1 MGRISEA
8 LTKLKLNTNVTTK
21 SLKNMNA
28 KERIELCYH
37 LAEVYDAEAILPET
51 TIKKKFQVFKK
62 FARVHS
68 LTHLVPSVKEMK
80 NIKKCV
86 RLVTFL
92 LDMLEEKHGDALYT
106 RRSWPVACMELPK
119 IEVKVNV
126 GGYNLDNLN
135 LDPDAVPPGS
145 SQMGGFAGVSK
156 AHLAFG
162 GAGAEDLMPSSS
174 SVKSS
179 TEGLAKT
186 FSGRKCPLGGNS
198 EKTDTLSTSE
208 TFSDPDKGNNTLVER
223 GSPNGEGNFET
234 SSMTEKIEEENKHG
248 CPDQASQSGYAMKR
262 QLEPRFPSPGSKEVL
277 KKFKTEHSACEQFI
291 RALEDLA
298 KIRPVVEVIG
308 WNEIIYTNSRIWQA
322 IQKLVFSR
330 VLLGKEL
337 KKYNAKKMT
346 SSDVSTSCQV
356 IVEKNISEEDVN
368 MLKMKLKKLMVQI
381 NNAVPDN
388 LFEDI
393 RCAVKASCQSVTLR
407 IKESDDRT

>member
-21 SLKNMNA
+21 PLKNMNA

-92 LDMLEEKHGDALYT
+92 LDMLEEKYGDALYT
-106 RRSWPVACMELPK
+106 RRCWPVACMELPK
-119 IEVKVNV
+119 IEVKVNA
-126 GGYNLDNLN
+126 GGYDLDNLN
-135 LDPDAVPPGS
+135 LGPDAVPPGS
-145 SQMGGFAGVSK
+145 SQMGGFPGVSK
-156 AHLAFG
+156 GDLVSVSG
-162 GAGAEDLMPSSS
+162 GAEKLLTSSS

-179 TEGLAKT
+179 TEGKR
-186 FSGRKCPLGGNS
+186 SLGSNS
-198 EKTDTLSTSE
+198 KKNDTLSTSE
-208 TFSDPDKGNNTLVER
+208 TFSNTEKGNNTEVAR
-223 GSPNGEGNFET
+223 RSPNGDGNFDT
-234 SSMTEKIEEENKHG
+234 NSVTENIEEENKQA
-248 CPDQASQSGYAMKR
+248 CPDQTSQSGCTMKR
-262 QLEPRFPSPGSKEVL
+262 QLESRGPSPGSKEVL
-277 KKFKTEHSACEQFI
+277 KKLKTEHGACEQFI

-298 KIRPVVEVIG
+298 KVRPVIEVIG

-337 KKYNAKKMT
+337 RKYKAKKM
-346 SSDVSTSCQV
+346 SNDISASCQV
-356 IVEKNISEEDVN
+356 IAEKNISEEDVN
-368 MLKMKLKKLMVQI
+368 MLKIKLNKLMVQI
-381 NNAVPDN
+381 SNAVPDN
-388 LFEDI
+388 LSEDI
-393 RCAVKASCQSVTLR
+393 KCAVKASCQSVTLR
-407 IKESDDRT
+407 IKDSDDCT

>member
-1 MGRISEA
+1 MGRISDA

-21 SLKNMNA
+21 SLKKMNA

-92 LDMLEEKHGDALYT
+92 LDMLEEKYGDVLYT
-106 RRSWPVACMELPK
+106 RKSWPVACMELPK
-119 IEVKVNV
+119 IEVEVNA

-145 SQMGGFAGVSK
+145 SQMDKFPGMRKALVGGGT
-156 AHLAFG
+156 
-162 GAGAEDLMPSSS
+162 EELMPSNFN
-174 SVKSS
+174 VKSS
-179 TEGLAKT
+179 AEGLSKT
-186 FSGRKCPLGGNS
+186 SSDRKCPLGNNS
-198 EKTDTLSTSE
+198 EKTDTLSTSV
-208 TFSDPDKGNNTLVER
+208 TFSDPDKGSNTVVER
-223 GSPNGEGNFET
+223 SSPNGDGNFGT
-234 SSMTEKIEEENKHG
+234 SSRTEKIEEENKH
-248 CPDQASQSGYAMKR
+248 ASLEQVSKSGHAMKR
-262 QLEPRFPSPGSKEVL
+262 QLEPRLPSPGSKDIQ
-277 KKFKTEHSACEQFI
+277 KKFKTDPSACEQFI

-298 KIRPVVEVIG
+298 KVRPVVEVIG
-308 WNEIIYTNSRIWQA
+308 WNETIYTNNRIWQA

-337 KKYNAKKMT
+337 RKYNAKKMT

-368 MLKMKLKKLMVQI
+368 MLKMKLNKLMVQI
-381 NNAVPDN
+381 SNAVPDN
-388 LFEDI
+388 LFQDI
-393 RCAVKASCQSVTLR
+393 KCAVKASCQSVTLR
-407 IKESDDRT
+407 IKDSDDCT